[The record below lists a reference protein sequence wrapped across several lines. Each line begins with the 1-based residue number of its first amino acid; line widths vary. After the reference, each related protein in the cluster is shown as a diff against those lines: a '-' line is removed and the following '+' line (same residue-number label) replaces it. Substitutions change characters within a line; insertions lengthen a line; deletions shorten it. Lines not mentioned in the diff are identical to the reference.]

1 MRKKRLLGVVAMF
14 WLVMTA
20 SAQQWTP
27 KQAPLMTKF
36 AKDVDPENVLP
47 EYPRP
52 QMVRKNWK
60 NLNGLWQFQ
69 PGTWENEPYPKGELS
84 RNILVPFAVESALSG
99 VQETHE
105 RIWYRREF
113 TVPADWQGKRIL
125 LHFGA
130 VDYEATVFIN
140 DRPVGKH
147 QGGYDPF
154 TFDITDHL
162 TKGTQTITV
171 KVWDPTTREGFPR
184 GKQALN
190 NEGIMYTSVTGI
202 WQTVWLEPVPEKR
215 IVDFEMVPDI
225 DRSELNLSVETDGG
239 RFLSYTAEI
248 KDGDKVVATV
258 DSKPMKPTAIA
269 IKNQKLWSPDS
280 PFLYDMTITLRDGDH
295 VVDVVDTYFGMRKI
309 SVEKEG
315 EFQRLYLNNEFVFQM
330 GPLDQGFW
338 PDGLYTAPTDE
349 ALRYDLE
356 KTKELGFNM
365 TRKHIKVEPQRWYYW
380 ADKLGLMVWQD
391 MPSPNSYTF
400 ATPEPN
406 KEAFTRE
413 LMRMVETHKNSPSIV
428 MWVIFNES
436 QAQHDT
442 ERYAALV
449 KGLDPSRVVNEASG
463 GTNHGAADVADVH
476 SYPPPAYAQSPYQA
490 TVCGE
495 YGGIGYQLDDHIWN
509 PDDLMQYVTIDNEEE
524 YVAMYDD
531 FADML
536 VQFKTNQGMSAA
548 VYTEIT
554 DVEIELNGIM
564 TYDRVMKVDPKK
576 IARINQKIIE
586 EKSHIY
592 PLVLTAKE
600 QDIDWQ
606 YTFSKPK
613 DGWEKMDFEATG
625 WKIGQGGFGSKGT
638 PGAINGTT
646 WQSEDIWL
654 RRSFELGNI
663 GKINL
668 DDIRLRIHH
677 DDECVVYINGV
688 KAAELEKWTSSY
700 TTTTISDEA
709 KNALVANGTNVI
721 AIHCKQDIGGQYI
734 DAGLSI
740 ATGDKALSAK
750 TLESVIK

>member
-1 MRKKRLLGVVAMF
+1 MRTNRFLGVAVLF
-14 WLVMTA
+14 WLAMTA
-20 SAQQWTP
+20 NAQQWTP

-52 QMVRKNWK
+52 QMVRKEWK

-69 PGTWENEPYPKGELS
+69 PGTWEREPYPKGKLS

-99 VQETHE
+99 VQETTHE
-105 RIWYRREF
+105 RLWYRREF
-113 TVPADWQGKRIL
+113 TVPKDWDGQRIL
-125 LHFGA
+125 MHFGA
-130 VDYEATVFIN
+130 VDYEAVVFIN

-147 QGGYDPF
+147 EGGYDPF
-154 TFDITDHL
+154 SFDITDHL
-162 TKGTQTITV
+162 KEGTQTVTV

-190 NEGIMYTSVTGI
+190 QIDIMYTPVTGI
-202 WQTVWLEPVPEKR
+202 WQTVWLEPVAKDR

-225 DRSELNLSVETDGG
+225 DNSQLNLSVETSGG
-239 RFLSYTAEI
+239 RFLTYTAEVR
-248 KDGDKVVATV
+248 DGDKVIATV
-258 DSKPMKPTAIA
+258 DSKPMKPTAIS

-280 PFLYDMTITLRDGDH
+280 PFLYDMTITLKDGDK

-309 SVEKEG
+309 SVEQEG
-315 EFQRLYLNNEFVFQM
+315 EFQKLYLNNEFVFQM
-330 GPLDQGFW
+330 GPLDQGYW

-356 KTKELGFNM
+356 VTKELGFNM
-365 TRKHIKVEPQRWYYW
+365 TRKHIKVEPKRWYYW
-380 ADKLGLMVWQD
+380 ADKLGLLVWQD
-391 MPSPNSYTF
+391 MPSSSSYTH
-400 ATPEPN
+400 AAPEPN

-413 LMRMVETHKNSPSIV
+413 LMRMVDNLKNVPSIV

-436 QAQHDT
+436 QGQHDT
-442 ERYAALV
+442 EHYSALV

-476 SYPPPAYAQSPYQA
+476 SYPQPAYAQSPYQV

-495 YGGIGYQLDDHIWN
+495 YGGIGYQMDEHIWN
-509 PDDLMQYVTIDNEEE
+509 PDDLKEYITINTEAE
-524 YVAMYDD
+524 YLSMYDD

-536 VQFKTNQGMSAA
+536 VQFKTNQGLSAA

-564 TYDRVMKVDPKK
+564 TYDRVLKVEPEK
-576 IARINQKIIE
+576 IARINKKIIE
-586 EKSHIY
+586 KTDHVYS
-592 PLVLTAKE
+592 LVPTAKE
-600 QDIDWQ
+600 QNIDWQ
-606 YTFSKPK
+606 YTFEKPANN
-613 DGWEKMDFEATG
+613 WTETDFLASSWKTG
-625 WKIGQGGFGSKGT
+625 RAGFGSKGT

-646 WQSEDIWL
+646 WESDGIWL
-654 RRSFELGNI
+654 RRTFELGDLS
-663 GKINL
+663 KIDL
-668 DDIRLRIHH
+668 DDIRLSIHH

-688 KAAELEKWTSSY
+688 KAAELDGFTSNY
-700 TTTTISDEA
+700 VNNPISDEA
-709 KNALVANGTNVI
+709 KKALVSNGTNTI
-721 AIHCKQDIGGQYI
+721 AIHCKQNIGGQYI

-740 ATGDKALSAK
+740 ATGNKAIAEK
-750 TLESVIK
+750 TLESLK